1 MKVVHALGKKEV
13 SKDSEENIGFL
24 LANKNNGYCFL
35 SNHFSSRYEGIFFN
49 ENGIMFKVIEDV
61 ILKGQ
66 IRKVVNHGSY
76 VEREKDTN
84 TEKFFMF
91 DKLNTFVYE
100 LKNKDWIEVL
110 LDIRGS
116 YDMRNFGRFYNIFE
130 ENGKIIVEYVKKT
143 NPSEDSEPDK
153 VEFTNYL
160 VIGSKDY
167 EMAKIENWV
176 PRFYEFD
183 KTRDSGHWERFVFHA
198 FNLEGKEFVFSF
210 SIDKSKAIKENNYV
224 LKNMKKLK
232 ALQERNVKKLLTKK
246 LKDEKINTAYKNA
259 IISLNEMATDKGLI
273 GGYPWFFQYWTRDEL
288 ISLKALMMIN
298 DYKLTKYIILRDVN
312 SLLPNGRLPNRFP
325 DTDLQNAD
333 SIGWLYFR
341 VNEYMQKKR
350 DLNKNIIKRL
360 EENAHVLIKKF
371 TKDGFAFNNALE
383 TWMDTQEIS
392 DGRDGVRL
400 EMQALRLSMFR
411 FLSKYDKIYGESE
424 RILREKVRL
433 VFWDGNILN
442 DGLNDRTLRPNAF
455 IVYYL
460 YPELLNKKEWEICF
474 ENLLRNLWLD
484 WGGLSSI
491 DKKSPLFHERHTGAN
506 YKSYHRGDSWYFL
519 NNLAALVMNRLN
531 KRKFSN
537 YIKKIVEASTDEILW
552 HGIIGKHAEISSAI
566 EQGSLGCKDQLWS
579 NAMYIEMIK
588 EVYK

>member
-1 MKVVHALGKKEV
+1 MKIVHALGKKEV

-24 LANKNNGYCFL
+24 LTNKNNGYCFL
-35 SNHFSSRYEGIFFN
+35 SNHFSSRYEGVFFS
-49 ENGIMFKVIEDV
+49 ENGIMFKVIEDI

-66 IRKVVNHGSY
+66 IRKIINHGSY
-76 VEREKDTN
+76 VEREKETN

-91 DKLNTFVYE
+91 DKLNSFVYE
-100 LKNKDWIEVL
+100 LKSKDWVEVL

-130 ENGKIIVEYVKKT
+130 EKGKIIVEYVKKT

-153 VEFTNYL
+153 IEFTNYL

-167 EMAKIENWV
+167 EMAKIENWE

-183 KTRDSGHWERFVFHA
+183 KTRDSGPWERFVFHA
-198 FNLEGKEFVFSF
+198 FNLEGKEFVFTF
-210 SIDKSKAIKENNYV
+210 SIDKNKAIKENNYV
-224 LKNMKKLK
+224 LKNLKKLK
-232 ALQERNVKKLLTKK
+232 SLQERNVKKLLTKK

-259 IISLNEMATDKGLI
+259 IISLNEMATDKGLVA
-273 GGYPWFFQYWTRDEL
+273 GYPWYFQYWTRDEL
-288 ISLKALMMIN
+288 VSLKTLMMIN
-298 DYKLTKYIILRDVN
+298 NYKLANHIITRDVGC
-312 SLLPNGRLPNRFP
+312 LLPNGRLPNRFP
-325 DTDLQNAD
+325 PTELQNAD

-341 VNEYMQKKR
+341 INEYMQKKK
-350 DLNKNIIKRL
+350 DLKKNIIKIL

-371 TKDGFAFNNALE
+371 TKDGFAINNAEE
-383 TWMDTQEIS
+383 TWMDTEEGS
-392 DGRDGVRL
+392 DKRDGVRL
-400 EMQALRLSMFR
+400 EMQALRLTMFK
-411 FLSKYDKIYGESE
+411 FLSKYDKVYGDSE

-433 VFWDGNILN
+433 AFWDGNILS

-460 YPELLNKKEWEICF
+460 YPELLTKKEWEVCF

-491 DKKSPLFHERHTGAN
+491 DKKSPIFHERHTGN
-506 YKSYHRGDSWYFL
+506 NNKSYHRGDSWYFM
-519 NNLAALVMNRLN
+519 NNLAAIVMNRLN

-566 EQGSLGCKDQLWS
+566 TQESLGCKDQLWS

-588 EVYK
+588 EIYK